1 MKKEN
6 KIPLTSIAEALGKAM
21 DYPFGMN
28 HLAVLMH
35 VWMKRRPDEA
45 PSFETLRVR
54 KQRDGYSWLKS
65 DELALFERYAG
76 YPISENVTM

>member
-1 MKKEN
+1 MKEEK

-21 DYPFGMN
+21 NYPIGMN

-45 PSFETLRVR
+45 PCFGTLRIR
-54 KQRDGYSWLKS
+54 KQRDGYAWLKS
-65 DELALFERYAG
+65 EELALLERYAG
-76 YPISENVTM
+76 YPIAENVTM